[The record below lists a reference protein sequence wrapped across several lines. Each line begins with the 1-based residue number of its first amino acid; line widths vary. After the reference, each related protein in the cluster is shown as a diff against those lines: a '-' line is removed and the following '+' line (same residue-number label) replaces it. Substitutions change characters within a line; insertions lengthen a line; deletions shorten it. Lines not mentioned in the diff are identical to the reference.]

1 MEVINVFIGEDFATG
16 VREIRKKLTVL
27 VKEKR
32 NAGHRVSMVY
42 DDLII
47 DGGKNNSFCRW

>member
-47 DGGKNNSFCRW
+47 DGGKNNSFSRW